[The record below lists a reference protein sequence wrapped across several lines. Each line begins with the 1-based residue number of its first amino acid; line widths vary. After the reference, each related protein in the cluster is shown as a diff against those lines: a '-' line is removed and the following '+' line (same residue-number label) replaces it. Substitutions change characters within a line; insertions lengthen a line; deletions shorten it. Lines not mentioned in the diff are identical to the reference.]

1 MEGFEQSLTEIS
13 SIETRVTKLT
23 TEQSKIESFLSSLQ
37 ESQDSVFHLVE
48 NLETQKHNA
57 RELQSRLDILDREIE
72 VVEAREKE
80 LTETIRLAENRTSF
94 LVEREAQID
103 SVERKF
109 DKIEE
114 LLGDLS
120 DRHRQILTLQKRLE
134 DLKESSRETKDDL
147 ESLLGEADE
156 TFEKLSEFLDIVQG
170 AMQNPTPAGKS
181 DRKVS
186 GNPLVERK
194 RATIQNLHDN
204 YQWSSEAIS
213 EKLNIEKSLVDS
225 ILGVRKK

>member
-1 MEGFEQSLTEIS
+1 M
-13 SIETRVTKLT
+13 
-23 TEQSKIESFLSSLQ
+23 
-37 ESQDSVFHLVE
+37 
-48 NLETQKHNA
+48 
-57 RELQSRLDILDREIE
+57 
-72 VVEAREKE
+72 
-80 LTETIRLAENRTSF
+80 
-94 LVEREAQID
+94 
-103 SVERKF
+103 ERKF

-120 DRHRQILTLQKRLE
+120 DRHKQILTLQKRLE

-156 TFEKLSEFLDIVQG
+156 TFEKLSQFLDIVQG
-170 AMQNPTPAGKS
+170 AMQNPGPKEKS

-194 RATIQNLHDN
+194 RATIQSLHDN

-213 EKLNIEKSLVDS
+213 EKLNIEKSLVDT